1 MLGFGNAPA
10 ASLAQLLAKRKYARA
25 VDLVREQLRT
35 RGGDRRLQVQLADV
49 LQLAGRAPEAVP
61 VLLEIADGFALAGSA
76 AKAIATLKR
85 AQAIAPG
92 QPEVE
97 EHLAYLIAQ
106 QEAPTPD
113 PWSRARTEIEANAP
127 AVAADDTD
135 QPTFLGDMEEMGADV
150 AADPVRLAPEPE
162 AVAGPAPAGEAHS
175 DGLEN
180 LADDV
185 LNLVDD
191 VVSGRVALTTPAM
204 TAVPAV
210 ETPLFG
216 DFSCDE
222 LVEVIRGLELRSF
235 AAGEIV
241 VTEGEP
247 GNSLFVVTTGTVRT
261 YVRDGSGHSNPVR
274 VLREG
279 DFFGEVS
286 LLESEVRTATVTA
299 ASRCDLLEIDRAT
312 LDTISRTKPRIWDV
326 VRRFYQAR
334 ADSEAERTAREGAS
348 ARTR

>member
-35 RGGDRRLQVQLADV
+35 RGGDRRLQMQLADV
-49 LQLAGRAPEAVP
+49 LQLAGRAHEAVP

-85 AQAIAPG
+85 AQTIAPG

-127 AVAADDTD
+127 PAAAGDSD
-135 QPTFLGDMEEMGADV
+135 QPAFLRDMEEIGAGV
-150 AADPVRLAPEPE
+150 AAHAVRLAPE
-162 AVAGPAPAGEAHS
+162 AVAGPAPAGDADS
-175 DGLEN
+175 GGLEN

>member
-1 MLGFGNAPA
+1 MLGFGNSPA
-10 ASLAQLLAKRKYARA
+10 ASLAQLLARKKYAKA
-25 VDLVREQLRT
+25 VDLIREQLRT
-35 RGGDRRLQVQLADV
+35 RGGDRRLRMQLADV
-49 LQLAGRAPEAVP
+49 LPLAGRAPEAVP
-61 VLLEIADGFALAGSA
+61 VLLELAEGFALAGSA

-92 QPEVE
+92 RPEIE

-113 PWSRARTEIEANAP
+113 PWSRARAEIEASAP
-127 AVAADDTD
+127 PSAAGDPKDAS
-135 QPTFLGDMEEMGADV
+135 FLGDMEE
-150 AADPVRLAPEPE
+150 AAPVPE
-162 AVAGPAPAGEAHS
+162 AAAHPAAGDDPDSG
-175 DGLEN
+175 GLEG

-210 ETPLFG
+210 ETPLFR
-216 DFSCDE
+216 DFTCDE
-222 LVEVIRGLELRSF
+222 LVEVIRGLKLRSF
-235 AAGEIV
+235 AAGEVV

-247 GNSLFVVTTGTVRT
+247 GNSLFVLTTGTVRT

-274 VLREG
+274 ILREG

-299 ASRCDLLEIDRAT
+299 ASHCDLLEIDRAT
-312 LDTISRTKPRIWDV
+312 LDAISRKKPRIWDV

-334 ADSEAERTAREGAS
+334 VDSEAERSAREGAAPS
-348 ARTR
+348 GR